1 MDVKD
6 PKATRI
12 LKHAKKPNE
21 KDNIRP
27 VTLDRRRN
35 SRNVNINSLMLT
47 VVAILSILGVTEL
60 GIKAQPIGE
69 GSDGMEMGRRRDLKA
84 VDTYSTINL
93 S

>member
-6 PKATRI
+6 LTAARI
-12 LKHAKKPNE
+12 LKHAKKPSE

-47 VVAILSILGVTEL
+47 IVAILSILGVAEL
-60 GIKAQPIGE
+60 GVKA
-69 GSDGMEMGRRRDLKA
+69 
-84 VDTYSTINL
+84 
-93 S
+93 

>member
-6 PKATRI
+6 LTAARI

-21 KDNIRP
+21 KDNTRP

-47 VVAILSILGVTEL
+47 IVAILSIVGVAEL
-60 GIKAQPIGE
+60 RVKA
-69 GSDGMEMGRRRDLKA
+69 
-84 VDTYSTINL
+84 
-93 S
+93 